1 VQYGTMIGLE
11 YFHRLSPYVIDPS
24 LSVDTYPPSHV
35 FYRIG
40 MTILACFAVAFL
52 SGLLSEQ
59 VRKTRI
65 ELEAMEDHVKRVEK
79 MAYMGEMAANLA
91 HEIKNPL
98 ASLAG
103 AVQMLREDLPR
114 FSDHE
119 KLMQIVLRECDRL
132 SELVNNFLLFARP
145 TLGQPMPICL
155 DRALEETAALFE
167 KSSHCRNRIEVRTD
181 LTPGVWVEMDP
192 SNLKQVLWNLLLNAA
207 EAIDGSGSI
216 RVRLHAERQ
225 QRVRILIQDDGA
237 GLSKEVAQSI
247 FDPFFTTKPH
257 GTGLGLSIVHR
268 ILESYGM
275 RLSIESEEGRGTTV
289 RVLLKRVEAPQP
301 P

>member
-1 VQYGTMIGLE
+1 
-11 YFHRLSPYVIDPS
+11 
-24 LSVDTYPPSHV
+24 
-35 FYRIG
+35 

-103 AVQMLREDLPR
+103 AVQMLREDLPQ

-216 RVRLHAERQ
+216 RIRLHAERQ

-237 GLSKEVAQSI
+237 GMSKEVAQSI